1 MARIPANHPRSQTGI
16 AIIDWICDGEKF
28 GIVYPDDYTV
38 NGAPATMEIDLS
50 QTYSLVVDTIVPSKG
65 YIHQA
70 GTGDLVNAVE
80 ITPAVAAR
88 LSSGGGVSTQEI
100 DAMLTDWLAGTLPPR
115 QKMLLDIQN
124 LIDNGKVDI

>member
-1 MARIPANHPRSQTGI
+1 MARIPPNHPRTMTGV

-28 GIVYPDDYTV
+28 GIVYPDDYIV

-65 YIHQA
+65 YIHQT
-70 GTGDLVNAVE
+70 GTGELVNAVE

-88 LSSGGGVSTQEI
+88 LSSGGGISVQEI
-100 DAMLTDWLAGTLPPR
+100 NDVVESWKDNTPD
-115 QKMLLDIQN
+115 QKKVLDIQN

>member
-1 MARIPANHPRSQTGI
+1 MARIPPNHPRTMTGV

-28 GIVYPDDYTV
+28 GIVYPDDYIV

-50 QTYSLVVDTIVPSKG
+50 QTYALVVDTIVPSKG
-65 YIHQA
+65 YIHQT
-70 GTGDLVNAVE
+70 GTGELVNAVE

-88 LSSGGGVSTQEI
+88 LSSGGGISVQEI
-100 DAMLTDWLAGTLPPR
+100 NDVVESWKDNTPD
-115 QKMLLDIQN
+115 QKKVLDIQN

>member
-1 MARIPANHPRSQTGI
+1 MARVPVNHPRTMTGV

-28 GIVYPDDYTV
+28 GIVYPDDYIV

-50 QTYSLVVDTIVPSKG
+50 QTYSLVVDTVVPSKG

-70 GTGDLVNAVE
+70 GTGELVNAVE

-88 LSSGGGVSTQEI
+88 LSAGGAISGEMI
-100 DAMLTDWLAGTLPPR
+100 DALLDDWFVHTIPPR
-115 QKMLLDIQN
+115 QKMYIDIQN
-124 LIDNGKVDI
+124 LLAEGKVDY